1 MQTKEEMTFNKFDTA
16 PKTGEQ
22 ILAIDRYGNYHITHF
37 DKIKDRFVLHG
48 MASHESSFSRWVQL
62 PKQNELL

>member
-1 MQTKEEMTFNKFDTA
+1 MNFQSFETA

-22 ILAIDRYGNYHITHF
+22 ILAIDRFGNYHITHF

-48 MASHESSFSRWVQL
+48 MASHESAFRKWVQL
-62 PKQNELL
+62 PKIGELK